1 LNLSIYFA
9 VKQPILIFETIL
21 KPIRVIMPTYDY
33 KCLDCGVTFEL
44 FQKITDEPITN
55 CIKCNGHVKRLI
67 GAGAGPIFK
76 GTGFYQTDY
85 KNKSLEAKKESN
97 SSTKTDT
104 K

>member
-1 LNLSIYFA
+1 MNLSIYFVVTRA
-9 VKQPILIFETIL
+9 ILIFETIL

-44 FQKITDEPITN
+44 FQKITDEPILN

-67 GAGAGPIFK
+67 GAGASPIFK

-85 KNKSLEAKKESN
+85 KNKSVETKKES
-97 SSTKTDT
+97 SPISKPDG